1 MVEIR
6 VLVLAIDRDDDFG
19 KKAGVKGPV
28 VGRDACIDAAL
39 KLSLADPE
47 DSDANVVYAAVK
59 LRDELVEKGEFDE
72 VEVAL
77 ITGHPK
83 VGLKSDMELSRQ
95 LDEVLKTFPADG
107 VIPVTDGAEDEQ
119 IFPIITSKVP
129 ILTSHRVVVKQSP
142 GIETTWY
149 IIVKYMREILGDPE
163 VAKVV
168 FGIPGLMALL
178 YGLAKL
184 FGVWNP
190 ESEKIVSTIIS
201 GTILLVIGG
210 IFFTKGFNIDMRGV
224 IQGLRRAV
232 VEQFVVVLSFMAG
245 ILIIISGAINAYLN
259 LERYSLELIGSY
271 PGTPLLATLLYLNA
285 LAEPL
290 AIGIG
295 VMIGGKVIQA
305 YLKRDYHIYYSLSAL
320 LMTPALWVTV
330 DLTTR
335 YALSILTISD
345 IDVFQ
350 KLLIA
355 IFDVALSVVLGVYLR
370 GKVRGWMKVGE
381 GKDEPEEGAGKVRAK
396 A

>member
-28 VGRDACIDAAL
+28 IGRDACIDAAL

-59 LRDELVEKGEFDE
+59 LRDELIEKGEFDE

-83 VGLKSDMELSRQ
+83 VGLKSDMELARQ
-95 LDEVLKTFPADG
+95 LDEVLKVFPADG

-129 ILTSHRVVVKQSP
+129 VLTSHRVVVKQSP

-149 IIVKYMREILGDPE
+149 IIVKYMREILSDPE
-163 VAKVV
+163 VARVV

-178 YGLAKL
+178 YGIAKL
-184 FGVWNP
+184 VGVWYP
-190 ESEKIVSTIIS
+190 ESEKIVSTVIW
-201 GTILLVIGG
+201 GTVLLIIGG
-210 IFFTKGFNIDMRGV
+210 IFFTKGFNFSVGSAISS
-224 IQGLRRAV
+224 LRRAV
-232 VEQFVVVLSFMAG
+232 VEQFVVVLSFVAG
-245 ILIIISGAINAYLN
+245 LLIIASGAINAYLN
-259 LERYSLELIGSY
+259 LESYSLRLIGSY
-271 PGTPLLATLLYLNA
+271 PGTSLLAMLIYLNSLSASIA
-285 LAEPL
+285 L
-290 AIGIG
+290 GIA
-295 VMIGGKVIQA
+295 VMMAGRVIQA
-305 YLKRDYHIYYSLSAL
+305 YLKRDHHIWYYVSAL
-320 LMTPALWVTV
+320 LMTPALWVTL

-335 YALSILTISD
+335 YALAILTISD

-350 KLLIA
+350 KLLFA
-355 IFDVALSVVLGVYLR
+355 IVDVALAVLVGVYLR
-370 GKVRGWMKVGE
+370 GKVRGWMKVETGR
-381 GKDEPEEGAGKVRAK
+381 GDTGVRAE